1 MNITTNESIL
11 AYNDTSIL
19 LLNIGLITNY
29 LDYFMRF
36 VALIIHAVYLF
47 FLIYFKEF
55 QVRSMLYLHHVN
67 IVSML
72 YCLMFIMW
80 IGSSTSANGTSKVTA
95 TTVLFYFLNR
105 TDLI

>member
-1 MNITTNESIL
+1 MNSSNNFTETS
-11 AYNDTSIL
+11 NDTGIQY
-19 LLNIGLITNY
+19 LNIGLITNY
-29 LDYFMRF
+29 LDYIMRF
-36 VALIIHAVYLF
+36 AALIIHAIYLL

-80 IGSSTSANGTSKVTA
+80 IGNLTSANGTSDVIKN
-95 TTVLFYFLNR
+95 TVLINLE
-105 TDLI
+105 I

>member
-1 MNITTNESIL
+1 MNNFSYNKTIIN
-11 AYNDTSIL
+11 NDTGIAYI
-19 LLNIGLITNY
+19 NIGLATNY

-36 VALIIHAVYLF
+36 VALIIHAVYLL

-95 TTVLFYFLNR
+95 TAVLFYFLK
-105 TDLI
+105 

>member
-1 MNITTNESIL
+1 MNITANESLITN
-11 AYNDTSIL
+11 NDTSIL

-36 VALIIHAVYLF
+36 VALIIHAVYLL

-67 IVSML
+67 IVSTL

-80 IGSSTSANGTSKVTA
+80 IGSSTSANGTSDVIKNA
-95 TTVLFYFLNR
+95 VLINL
-105 TDLI
+105 